1 MAPTPINFAEQA
13 WINAAHYNNAMDTY
27 QAFLAKNRSG
37 ANLNSLT
44 TVVQSLFLGDA
55 APAPIAPV
63 QAKPSSN
70 NLVNK
75 IQETRNTIKE
85 AMAKEPESNLVTRID
100 SVEAENAALK
110 EELKSL
116 TARFAQLESRLNN
129 MSAPA
134 KAAVAPAAKVE
145 EEEEED
151 DDIDLFGS
159 DDEEEDAAAEKL
171 KAERIAAYNERKS
184 AKESKKGVLVAK
196 STILLDVKP
205 WSDET
210 DMALLEKEVRKIETD
225 GLLWG
230 TSKLIAVGYGIK
242 KLQICCVVED
252 DKVGTDFLEEEIT
265 AIEDHVRCSFLCFIF
280 NFHFLGPICRCR
292 RLQQDLSTRLDSPV
306 CQLQSDFKHFP
317 LCCYYAFIRKIID

>member
-1 MAPTPINFAEQA
+1 MKYTL
-13 WINAAHYNNAMDTY
+13 W
-27 QAFLAKNRSG
+27 LS
-37 ANLNSLT
+37 
-44 TVVQSLFLGDA
+44 GDA

-63 QAKPSSN
+63 KVKPAAAAPAS

-85 AMAKEPESNLVTRID
+85 AMAAEPESNLVKRID

-116 TARFAQLESRLNN
+116 TARFAQLESRLNT
-129 MSAPA
+129 MSSSAPA
-134 KAAVAPAAKVE
+134 PAAPAKVE
-145 EEEEED
+145 EEEDD

-159 DDEEEDAAAEKL
+159 DDEEDDAAAEKL
-171 KAERIAAYNERKS
+171 KAERVAAYNERKA
-184 AKESKKGVLVAK
+184 AKEAKKGVLIAK
-196 STILLDVKP
+196 SNILLDVKP

-210 DMALLEKEVRKIETD
+210 DMAALEKEVRKIETD

-230 TSKLIAVGYGIK
+230 ASKLVAVGYGIK

-265 AIEDHVRCSFLCFIF
+265 ALEDYV
-280 NFHFLGPICRCR
+280 R
-292 RLQQDLSTRLDSPV
+292 RLLIKL
-306 CQLQSDFKHFP
+306 
-317 LCCYYAFIRKIID
+317 II

>member
-1 MAPTPINFAEQA
+1 MGTHPIFESDFDCLTDCHLVVFHSIMAPTPINFAEQA

-37 ANLNSLT
+37 
-44 TVVQSLFLGDA
+44 DA
-55 APAPIAPV
+55 APAPIASV

-129 MSAPA
+129 ISAPA
-134 KAAVAPAAKVE
+134 KAAAAPAAKVE

-159 DDEEEDAAAEKL
+159 DDEEEDA
-171 KAERIAAYNERKS
+171 AAYNERKS

-265 AIEDHVRCSFLCFIF
+265 AIEDHVQSVDVAAF
-280 NFHFLGPICRCR
+280 N
-292 RLQQDLSTRLDSPV
+292 
-306 CQLQSDFKHFP
+306 
-317 LCCYYAFIRKIID
+317 KI